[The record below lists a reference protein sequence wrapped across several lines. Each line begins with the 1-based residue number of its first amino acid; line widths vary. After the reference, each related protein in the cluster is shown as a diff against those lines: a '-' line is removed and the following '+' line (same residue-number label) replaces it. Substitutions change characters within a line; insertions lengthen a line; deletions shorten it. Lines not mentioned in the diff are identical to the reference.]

1 MKYEVLTDS
10 TEKSIVNVC
19 KKKVVALVYYGCL
32 GMAGLVFA
40 IACFII
46 AVSGLVL
53 DLLAFLGLLG
63 VAFGSLVYGR
73 VKRMLV
79 HREAMTF
86 QGLERVLDNPVRK

>member
-1 MKYEVLTDS
+1 M
-10 TEKSIVNVC
+10 
-19 KKKVVALVYYGCL
+19 KKKVVALAYYGCL
-32 GMAGLVFA
+32 GGAGLVFA
-40 IACFII
+40 LGCLVI

-73 VKRMLV
+73 VKRMWV

-86 QGLERVLDNPVRK
+86 QGLGRVLENPVRK